1 LLQWRKQCDAVKYG
15 SLRQFTVADG
25 VYVYSREYKGH
36 TVTIMLNGTD
46 APACVSLARYAEALP
61 ASTARDVVSGRTLRL
76 DQGTLQLDV
85 RGVVVLDFAK

>member
-1 LLQWRKQCDAVKYG
+1 
-15 SLRQFTVADG
+15 
-25 VYVYSREYKGH
+25 
-36 TVTIMLNGTD
+36 MLNGTD

-61 ASTARDVVSGRTLRL
+61 AGTARDVVSGRTLRL